1 MSQVTVQN
9 HLYLQ
14 LSIMVTTILMT
25 RHSHSPWPPPG
36 PSVHTPAP
44 RSPANPISLKQTP
57 SIGEMVRNMCKQND
71 GNKVPGDNLFLDPDA
86 QQDIQSLQTN
96 G

>member
-1 MSQVTVQN
+1 
-9 HLYLQ
+9 
-14 LSIMVTTILMT
+14 
-25 RHSHSPWPPPG
+25 
-36 PSVHTPAP
+36 
-44 RSPANPISLKQTP
+44 LKQTP